1 MEAALLLKELYDK
14 LTTEEQTL
22 LELVFEQYSGAETA
36 ARLAIEPTSA
46 RKRVSR
52 LMEKLA
58 QLSTKVSEIPKEA
71 ELAYKRITKDQEEI
85 ENLKQETRALL
96 AQLSAA

>member
-1 MEAALLLKELYDK
+1 
-14 LTTEEQTL
+14 
-22 LELVFEQYSGAETA
+22 
-36 ARLAIEPTSA
+36 
-46 RKRVSR
+46 
-52 LMEKLA
+52 MEKLA